1 MTDQSQE
8 KIKKSRNLTLLVAVL
23 VSISAILR
31 WLGLYGLGDDSIS
44 PWFSTILALVLFL
57 IAAYQHKRLGKL

>member
-23 VSISAILR
+23 VSISATLR
-31 WLGLYGLGDDSIS
+31 WLGLYGLGEDSIS

-57 IAAYQHKRLGKL
+57 IAAYHHKRLAKL

>member
-23 VSISAILR
+23 VSISATLR
-31 WLGLYGLGDDSIS
+31 WLGLYGLGENSIS

-57 IAAYQHKRLGKL
+57 IATYHHKRLARL

>member
-31 WLGLYGLGDDSIS
+31 WLGLYGLDDDSIS

-57 IAAYQHKRLGKL
+57 IAAYYHERLGKI